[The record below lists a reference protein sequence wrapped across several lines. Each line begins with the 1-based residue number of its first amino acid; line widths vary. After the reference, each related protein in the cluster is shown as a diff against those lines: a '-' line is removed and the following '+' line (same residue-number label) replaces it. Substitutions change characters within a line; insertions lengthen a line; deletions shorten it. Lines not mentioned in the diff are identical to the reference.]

1 MKNWQN
7 EGVWAWGSY
16 QWRNNEACC
25 WQPHG
30 PGFPVSGYKKVFH
43 PPDIERVLPC
53 ERLRGTND
61 GLSVLP
67 VLAVSQITLIRNNH
81 YVNVA
86 YFGLAY
92 SHSLQ
97 NLQTSPYLQTSN
109 YWSDATMSQSYQLHC
124 ETWIKFFSLLFYDE
138 KTWDYKGGW

>member
-1 MKNWQN
+1 MFGLGVAISEEIMKL
-7 EGVWAWGSY
+7 VVDSLMAL
-16 QWRNNEACC
+16 
-25 WQPHG
+25 
-30 PGFPVSGYKKVFH
+30 VFLSLAIRRSSILLISREYFH
-43 PPDIERVLPC
+43 VKDS
-53 ERLRGTND
+53 GTNE

-138 KTWDYKGGW
+138 KTWDYKGG